1 MTLRIRELI
10 IRAEIGTEQVR
21 EGPKTERSTIPDL
34 AHVSESGSM
43 TREFF
48 EEDIRK
54 NNER

>member
-21 EGPKTERSTIPDL
+21 EGHKTERGTVPDL
-34 AHVSESGSM
+34 TQVSESGSM

>member
-10 IRAEIGTEQVR
+10 IRAEIGTEPVR
-21 EGPKTERSTIPDL
+21 EESKTERDTVPDS
-34 AHVSESGSM
+34 AQVSESGSM
-43 TREFF
+43 TRKFF